1 MDGQPMLDAQ
11 QAIIQGLQLLRPEDR
26 FTIIGFD
33 HEQVA
38 FSPNLQ
44 SATIEAVMAASAWVT
59 EVCKAR
65 GLTDI
70 LTPLNGV
77 SRVAD
82 SWSECGSALRF
93 VVHRRS
99 RM

>member
-33 HEQVA
+33 HEQTA
-38 FSPNLQ
+38 FSPHLQ
-44 SATIEAVMAASAWVT
+44 QATVEAVMAASTWVRD
-59 EVCKAR
+59 VCQAR

-70 LTPLNGV
+70 LTPLTEVGL
-77 SRVAD
+77 
-82 SWSECGSALRF
+82 GY
-93 VVHRRS
+93 
-99 RM
+99 